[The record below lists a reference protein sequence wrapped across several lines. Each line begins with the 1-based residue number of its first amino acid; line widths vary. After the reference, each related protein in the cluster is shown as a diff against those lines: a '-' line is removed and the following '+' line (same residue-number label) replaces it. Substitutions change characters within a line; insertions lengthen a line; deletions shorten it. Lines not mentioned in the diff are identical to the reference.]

1 MIDSG
6 SSETVREFNPAQYI
20 APYLLLIIGNAGVQR
35 APANDRP
42 VLFWVFTAITALGAV
57 SAVVRLRRMWHT
69 HQRRTLPAWT
79 RFLGALLALYGLY
92 VAYCVIDGMAV

>member
-1 MIDSG
+1 
-6 SSETVREFNPAQYI
+6 
-20 APYLLLIIGNAGVQR
+20 
-35 APANDRP
+35 
-42 VLFWVFTAITALGAV
+42 VFTAITALGAV